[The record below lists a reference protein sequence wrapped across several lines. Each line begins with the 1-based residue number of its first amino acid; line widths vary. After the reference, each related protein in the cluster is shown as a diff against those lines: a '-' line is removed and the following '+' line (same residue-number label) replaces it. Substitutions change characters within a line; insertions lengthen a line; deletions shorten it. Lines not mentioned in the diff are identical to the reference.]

1 MSSRGLRNND
11 EEQNELSSQ
20 IDEDVGVLYG
30 DEIGQVTE
38 SDDGEDGENLFS
50 GNYEDDYRE
59 LEEQDEYSNSGIDDN
74 EDHPELD
81 IADRRAVERQMN
93 IRDGRQEDLNFL
105 ENDSNMEEI
114 ADYNRSSRANDN
126 DVDMH
131 DTSDHAPAIDIENM
145 RGRSAAQHCSDPA
158 VQKEIKYRFT
168 TFLRFFTDNEGNS
181 KYLDMIKSMVAENK
195 TSIRVSFDDL
205 ESDKGELV
213 IAYYLPEAPNVLLPL
228 LNEALTDYISQN
240 YAYFA
245 KEGRTF
251 EIRFDDMTIF
261 EELRTLRQ
269 HHLNTL
275 LKTTGVVTIT
285 TGILPRLAVIKYDC
299 KFCSFIIGPF
309 VQRPDEEVKPKRC
322 PSCQTTGPFEVNAE
336 ETVYQNYQ
344 RITIQES
351 PSDVD
356 AGRLPRSK
364 DVVLTGDLC
373 DTCKPGDEVI
383 VHGVYTN
390 NYDGSMN
397 AKHGFPVF
405 NTLILAN
412 NISKKDELE
421 SDGLTDEDIKK
432 IKELSKDPKI
442 AQRIFASIAPSIY
455 GHEDIKQAIA
465 LSLFRGNEKNP
476 GEKHRIRGD
485 INVLLCGDPGTAKSQ
500 FLRYAQHIAPRAVLT
515 TGQGASAVG
524 LTAYVQRHPVTR
536 EWTLEAG
543 AMVLADRGVC
553 LIDEFDK
560 MNDQDR
566 TSIHEAMEQ
575 QSISISKAGIVSS
588 LQARCTVIAAS
599 NPIGGRYDS
608 SRTFADNVDLT
619 EPILS
624 RFDILCVVRDIH
636 DPIEDERLAKFVI
649 GNHTKLHPDNA
660 DNLEEELALGDTPVI
675 DEKTG
680 LEIIKQDLLKKYI
693 MYAREK
699 IHPKLEGVAHER
711 ISNLFVDMRTQ
722 SKITGSVAITVRHV
736 ESMIRMA
743 EAHAKIHLRQ
753 YVNNDDVNMA
763 IKVMLECF
771 IETQKASVKRE
782 MKKTLMK
789 HISYKK
795 DNDQLLFFFVR
806 QLLKDK
812 QRVDSYLRN
821 GNSGTHTVSIPL
833 QALQEKAKALKISS
847 VDKFLKSKIFL
858 ENNLRYDK
866 EKKTISMVA

>member
-1 MSSRGLRNND
+1 MSSRGSQNNSGPRRRIVFDDD
-11 EEQNELSSQ
+11 EENRNLNENASQ
-20 IDEDVGVLYG
+20 PQVNETEEGIEDLYG
-30 DEIGQVTE
+30 DETE
-38 SDDGEDGENLFS
+38 QMSASDDDGEDLFGDNYDNDYQEQAELDQYS
-50 GNYEDDYRE
+50 G
-59 LEEQDEYSNSGIDDN
+59 SGIDDE
-74 EDHPELD
+74 EDHQELD
-81 IADRRAVERQMN
+81 IGARRAIERQMN
-93 IRDGRQEDLNFL
+93 VRDGRVADFDFLGSNSNLDLA
-105 ENDSNMEEI
+105 D
-114 ADYNRSSRANDN
+114 DYNRSRRPNVGDG
-126 DVDMH
+126 DVDML
-131 DTSDHAPAIDIENM
+131 DSSDHIPAVDIENM
-145 RGRSAAQHCSDPA
+145 RGRTAIQHCSDPA

-168 TFLRFFTDNEGNS
+168 QFLRFFTDNEGYS
-181 KYLDMIKSMVAENK
+181 KYLDAIKTMVAENK

-205 ESDKGELV
+205 ESDKGELI

-228 LNEALTDYISQN
+228 LNEALTDYIAQN
-240 YAYFA
+240 YSYFA
-245 KEGRTF
+245 KEGRRF
-251 EIRFDDMTIF
+251 EVRFDDMTIF
-261 EELRTLRQ
+261 EDLRTLRQ

-275 LKTTGVVTIT
+275 LKTTGIVTIT
-285 TGILPRLAVIKYDC
+285 TGILPRLAVVKYNC
-299 KFCSFIIGPF
+299 KYCSFVVGPF

-322 PSCQTTGPFEVNAE
+322 PSCQTTGPFEINTE

-412 NISKKDELE
+412 NIVKKDEVE
-421 SDGLTDEDIKK
+421 GDGLTDEDIKE
-432 IKELSKDPKI
+432 IKQLSKDPRI
-442 AQRIFASIAPSIY
+442 AERIFASIAPSIY
-455 GHEDIKQAIA
+455 GHEDIKKAIA

-588 LQARCTVIAAS
+588 LQARCTVIAAA

-636 DPIEDERLAKFVI
+636 NPAEDEKLAKFVI
-649 GNHTKLHPDNA
+649 DSHNKLHPDR
-660 DNLEEELALGDTPVI
+660 EEEEENDENVPIV

-680 LEIIKQDLLKKYI
+680 LEIIKQDLLRKYI
-693 MYAREK
+693 MYARQE
-699 IHPKLEGVAHER
+699 IHPKLEGVPYER

-753 YVNNDDVNMA
+753 YVNEDDVSAA
-763 IKVMLECF
+763 INVMF
-771 IETQKASVKRE
+771 NSFVETQKVSIKRE
-782 MKKTLMK
+782 MKKIFARYANTK
-789 HISYKK
+789 PR
-795 DNDQLLFFFVR
+795 VR
-806 QLLKDK
+806 
-812 QRVDSYLRN
+812 
-821 GNSGTHTVSIPL
+821 T
-833 QALQEKAKALKISS
+833 
-847 VDKFLKSKIFL
+847 
-858 ENNLRYDK
+858 
-866 EKKTISMVA
+866 